1 MPPTKVRRSAVALL
15 AAAGALLSTVLV
27 PTSALA
33 APHPREAAP
42 RQQEPQKTCDNRTS
56 PPPPVDNSEQPK
68 PGKPSPQ
75 PPSVPDQPVGGPRMG
90 ECGDVLPAGAP
101 TPPPE
106 LAPAAS
112 WLVADIDTGE
122 VLAAHNPHA
131 RQRPAST
138 IKVLTALTAL
148 RELKLDDKVTATE
161 EDAAVEPTKVG
172 LVPGKQYSVR
182 HLLTALLIMSGNDA
196 AHAIGRQLGGQEQA
210 VAKMNK
216 LARELGA
223 LDTQASTTSGLD
235 GPGQMTSAY
244 DLALIFRAAM
254 ANTDF
259 REMDRQKVLDM
270 PNLSPARRITNDN
283 KLIHEYRQALG
294 GKTGFTD
301 DALHTY
307 IGAAEKNNRRLV
319 VTVLRTSNQPAA
331 PWLQGAKL
339 LDYAFVSLPRNATKI
354 GELVDGPPKPASNN
368 SGVTTT
374 GPAPQPAA
382 NKEQDNLAAPP
393 ANNGDSTP
401 FGTVGLPLT
410 ALAGVAVL
418 AAGFMTFRRKRAIAR
433 RRAMSG

>member
-27 PTSALA
+27 PTSAVA
-33 APHPREAAP
+33 APHPREAMP
-42 RQQEPQKTCDNRTS
+42 RQQEPQKPCDNKTS
-56 PPPPVDNSEQPK
+56 PPAPVDNSEQPK
-68 PGKPSPQ
+68 PGKPSP
-75 PPSVPDQPVGGPRMG
+75 PPPPVPEQPVGGPRMG

-106 LAPAAS
+106 LAPASS

-131 RQRPAST
+131 RLRPAST

-161 EDAAVEPTKVG
+161 EDAAVEETKVG
-172 LVPGKQYSVR
+172 LIPGKQYSVR
-182 HLLTALLIMSGNDA
+182 QLLTALLIKSGNDV

-216 LARELGA
+216 LAKELGA
-223 LDTQASTTSGLD
+223 LDTQAATTSGLD

-244 DLALIFRAAM
+244 DLALIFRKAM
-254 ANTDF
+254 SNSDF
-259 REMDRQKVLDM
+259 RTMDATKFLDM
-270 PNLSPARRITNDN
+270 PNLSKPGRIQNDN
-283 KLIHEYRQALG
+283 KLVHEYRQALG

-301 DALHTY
+301 DAGHTY
-307 IGAAEKNNRRLV
+307 IGAAERNNRRLV
-319 VTVLRTSNQPAA
+319 VTLLNTSNQPTP

-339 LDYAFVSLPRNATKI
+339 LDYAFVSLPRNVTKV
-354 GELVDGPPKPASNN
+354 GELVDGPPKPANN
-368 SGVTTT
+368 ATATTT

-382 NKEQDNLAAPP
+382 NREQDMAAPPP
-393 ANNGDSTP
+393 ANNGDSSP

-418 AAGFMTFRRKRAIAR
+418 VAGFMTVRRKRALAR